1 MFFQLSGFVIAYSYV
16 ERVNNLSSAVVFQ
29 FNRFLR
35 MYPLH
40 FVTFL
45 LFALGFPLI
54 EYLFEV
60 FWGGVRG
67 IRPFSDFD
75 ALDFFN
81 NVFLLQGIFTDNI
94 SYNYPSWSV
103 SVEFY
108 TYAIFALVL
117 TLFASDISRIFASVL
132 LVIIA
137 GYALYLTDSRYPE
150 TGMALFRC
158 MYSFFIGVLVYYIY
172 SNFTI
177 RVAPI
182 FVYLSIILMLVCWYF
197 GNYISSLVTPFTC
210 TFIFLSLLWTEMS
223 GLKKFLNNSKL
234 VILGTISYGIYMI
247 HAAVWYVMGRILMKF
262 FDYQLVQEP
271 RTGDWIVAVE
281 PTLATILLV
290 LGTGLTVVLAYLSFK
305 YLEMPFNRHAIKM
318 PSVAKKTRALEEY
331 PLVYKKS
338 DSNT

>member
-1 MFFQLSGFVIAYSYV
+1 
-16 ERVNNLSSAVVFQ
+16 
-29 FNRFLR
+29 

-197 GNYISSLVTPFTC
+197 GNYISSLVTP
-210 TFIFLSLLWTEMS
+210 
-223 GLKKFLNNSKL
+223 
-234 VILGTISYGIYMI
+234 
-247 HAAVWYVMGRILMKF
+247 
-262 FDYQLVQEP
+262 
-271 RTGDWIVAVE
+271 
-281 PTLATILLV
+281 
-290 LGTGLTVVLAYLSFK
+290 
-305 YLEMPFNRHAIKM
+305 
-318 PSVAKKTRALEEY
+318 
-331 PLVYKKS
+331 
-338 DSNT
+338 